1 MTFPFIESDPA
12 GEFMTRLRKSTLEAI
27 KKLAQKQHEGELL
40 RKKLELSR
48 AGLDEN
54 DYEYVTAVYELTIRQ
69 ERELNNIT
77 SAPST
82 TDLRELGSKYI
93 NQNTIGG
100 SNDE

>member
-12 GEFMTRLRKSTLEAI
+12 GEFMTRMRKSTLEAI
-27 KKLAQKQHEGELL
+27 KKLAQRQHEGELL

-54 DYEYVTAVYELTIRQ
+54 NYEYVTAVYELICRQ
-69 ERELNNIT
+69 ERELNNIMST
-77 SAPST
+77 PST
-82 TDLRELGSKYI
+82 TDLGKYGKYLPTED
-93 NQNTIGG
+93 NGG